1 MAFRCTARGDTG
13 AALAKVL
20 QFHDAMRWDRD
31 YDSPNVEDRRAE
43 GGVGGFGG
51 GGGIPLWGLFAIAS
65 RFGWKGV
72 VIALV
77 VIGALTYGGGNL
89 CTGSGYHQAVD
100 QRPVAIE
107 RSESERSHF
116 VGFVLDDVNHT
127 WRDQLPGYHDARL
140 VLFRNAI
147 RSACGTATTAVG
159 PFYCPIDHKVYI
171 DLSFYDELRRRF
183 GAPGDFA
190 QAYVIAHEVGHH
202 VQNLHGLLGRGE
214 VSSVPI
220 ELQADCLAGAWAHSA
235 DARGLVEVGDV
246 DEALHAASQIGD
258 DAIQRK
264 ATGHVQPE
272 TFTHGTSAQRSSSFR
287 RGYDGGAAACG
298 IQ

>member
-1 MAFRCTARGDTG
+1 
-13 AALAKVL
+13 
-20 QFHDAMRWDRD
+20 MRWDRD
-31 YDSPNVEDRRAE
+31 HESSNIEDRRAE
-43 GGVGGFGG
+43 GGAGFGGG
-51 GGGIPLWGLFAIAS
+51 GGGIPLWGLLAVAG

-72 VIALV
+72 VFALIV
-77 VIGALTYGGGNL
+77 VGILSYGGSNL
-89 CTGSGYHQAVD
+89 CTGGGGSYDRAVD
-100 QRPVAIE
+100 QRPAAGE
-107 RSESERSHF
+107 RGDSDLTHF
-116 VGFVLDDVNHT
+116 VGFVLDDVNQS
-127 WRDQLPGYHDARL
+127 WAGELRGYENTRL

-159 PFYCPIDHKVYI
+159 PFYCPVDHKVYI
-171 DLSFYDELRRRF
+171 DLAFYDELRRRF

-202 VQNLHGLLGRGE
+202 VQNLRGLLGRGE

-220 ELQADCLAGAWAHSA
+220 ELQADCLAGAWARSA
-235 DARGLVEVGDV
+235 DTRGLVEVGDV

-258 DAIQRK
+258 DTIQRK

-272 TFTHGTSAQRSSSFR
+272 TFTHGTAAQRSSSFR
-287 RGYDGGAAACG
+287 RGYQGGAAACG